1 MKTFRAVQRKVLDS
15 IPERACYARNVVRGL
30 QNLSGSD
37 LRGRAKFWG
46 ASYSHQRRRAID
58 AWICAGGEEIQVEHG
73 RRVLA
78 VAVCTDDYGRA
89 VYDTGEGPRYVV
101 RDGSKLLQCVYA

>member
-1 MKTFRAVQRKVLDS
+1 MKTFRAVLHKALGAIS
-15 IPERACYARNVVRGL
+15 ERANYTRNVIRGV

-37 LRGRAKFWG
+37 LRGAAKTWG
-46 ASYSHQRRRAID
+46 GSYHRQRQYAID
-58 AWICAGGEEIQVEHG
+58 VWTWAGGEEVQVEHG

-78 VAVCTDDYGRA
+78 VAVCIDDYGRA

-101 RDGSKLLQCVYA
+101 RDGSKLLQRVYA